1 MFKKIYYY
9 YFLSSEEK
17 GDILEMRDSE
27 RSLSN
32 SPKVTQL
39 VNRYSRNLLVPWS
52 DWHEGLGT

>member
-9 YFLSSEEK
+9 YFLSSEEE

-27 RSLSN
+27 RLSN

>member
-27 RSLSN
+27 RLSN

-39 VNRYSRNLLVPWS
+39 M
-52 DWHEGLGT
+52 